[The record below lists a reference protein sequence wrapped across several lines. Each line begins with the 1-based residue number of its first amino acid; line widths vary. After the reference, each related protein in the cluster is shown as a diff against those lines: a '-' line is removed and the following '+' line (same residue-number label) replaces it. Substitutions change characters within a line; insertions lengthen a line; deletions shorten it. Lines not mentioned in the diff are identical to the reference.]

1 MSHPPERKRV
11 LITVRTYPTPARK
24 GVEVSCTAGVTDQG
38 AWIRLFPVP
47 YRLMDPDKRFKKYQ
61 WIELSA
67 RRATGD
73 PRPESYTP
81 DIDSIRI
88 KQGIS
93 TKDNWAERK
102 QSVLPLVS
110 HCLCC
115 LERQR
120 NETGVPTLGLFKP
133 NEIKRLV
140 VEPDEPR
147 WTSAQLA
154 RLRQYPLF
162 AATPSRELEKIPF
175 KFKYEFHCDHWD
187 CAGHSLSCTDWE
199 ICQSYRS
206 WSRKYR
212 DDWEGKLREK
222 YEHEMIGLNET
233 HFYVGTLRGH
243 PAAWIIV
250 GLFYPRADN

>member
-1 MSHPPERKRV
+1 MRSGDREVGGTDTPP
-11 LITVRTYPTPARK
+11 PDAPAPIADDHDREAK
-24 GVEVSCTAGVTDQG
+24 Q
-38 AWIRLFPVP
+38 IRLVRS
-47 YRLMDPDKRFKKYQ
+47 RLF
-61 WIELSA
+61 
-67 RRATGD
+67 G
-73 PRPESYTP
+73 
-81 DIDSIRI
+81 
-88 KQGIS
+88 
-93 TKDNWAERK
+93 
-102 QSVLPLVS
+102 
-110 HCLCC
+110 
-115 LERQR
+115 
-120 NETGVPTLGLFKP
+120 
-133 NEIKRLV
+133 
-140 VEPDEPR
+140 
-147 WTSAQLA
+147 LA

-222 YEHEMIGLNET
+222 YEHEMIELNET